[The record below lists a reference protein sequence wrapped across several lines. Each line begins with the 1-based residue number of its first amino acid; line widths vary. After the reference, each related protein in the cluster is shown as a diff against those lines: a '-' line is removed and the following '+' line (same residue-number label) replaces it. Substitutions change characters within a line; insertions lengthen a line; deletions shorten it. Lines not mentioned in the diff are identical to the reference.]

1 MRHRQRTSLNQQK
14 EGDMPKLG
22 IEFDEEAQ
30 KKLDVPLG
38 KRELYPSVG
47 KYVAEILREQG
58 ITIAFGVPGGHIWH
72 FVDAISRIG
81 IKLIVFGHEGQAV
94 YAAEGYTQVTQKASV
109 SFGTVGPGT
118 GNAFSAMQQAFLSNS
133 PIIYLAGGIEQEHD
147 RLYNTIQES
156 IAAEFFQHV
165 TKWAQRCFYPWSV
178 KQFMTRGFR
187 IAQTAPMG
195 PVAFELGVDC
205 LFMKDEAREHYWG
218 GFFPQH
224 ADYLPNWRQE
234 DTQKPITSGA
244 DPAAIEKAAKAI
256 FDAKA
261 PFIILGDY
269 AAWDQAGPEIEE
281 FVNLTQIPF
290 NTRRIGRAAVSEK
303 HELHHRGFPKYRD
316 EFDLMIPIGL
326 KVGFFDGYAGGWPES
341 IQIAPC
347 DEYCWTYINTKAALV
362 GNTKVVIRQLNECIK
377 KNGYHKIGK
386 ERKEW
391 AERAK
396 KSMVEATEFRKA
408 RAYKYGPDHPR
419 YKSRDILH
427 HGYIS
432 QIIREVNEELYD
444 SAVRVA
450 IDGYTLSDFIMPYLV
465 FTRPGSCITANDQAG
480 VGHGVGQA
488 IGAAMGDFENGSKI
502 PFLSLM
508 GDAGM
513 MNAGMDI
520 GTAVMYKLPIV
531 YLVTNNGGWMPGMK
545 YPWYGPNWDTLGEQD
560 IVGNEW
566 HGVIGTGEERA
577 PELQQFYKMAD
588 TFEGC
593 TGIYCCRSEN
603 FREDLKRSF
612 DLAEK
617 KGPVILDC
625 QMDRHLVNKAVI
637 GPVYSLMYAHIPWD
651 ELPMRGKH
659 SRRSTLKGWF
669 PDLQSLPEMPIFDS
683 WEPLTDEEFGYE
695 PRTEW
700 SK

>member
-1 MRHRQRTSLNQQK
+1 
-14 EGDMPKLG
+14 MPKLG

-38 KRELYPSVG
+38 KRELYPSTG

-58 ITIAFGVPGGHIWH
+58 VTIAFGVPGGHIWH

-81 IKLIVFGHEGQAV
+81 IKLVIFGHEGQAV
-94 YAAEGYTQVTQKASV
+94 YAAEGYSQVTQKASV

-156 IAAEFFQHV
+156 IAAEFFVHV
-165 TKWAQRCFYPWSV
+165 TKWAQRVFYPWSV

-195 PVAFELGVDC
+195 PVAFELGIDC

-269 AAWDQAGPEIEE
+269 ASWDQAGPEIEE

-303 HELHHRGFPKYRD
+303 HELHHRGFPKYRA

-362 GNTKVVIRQLNECIK
+362 GNTKVVIQQLNECIK
-377 KNGYHKIGK
+377 KNGYNKISK

-419 YKSRDILH
+419 YKSKDILH

-450 IDGYTLSDFIMPYLV
+450 IDGYTLSDFIMPFLV

-508 GDAGM
+508 GDSGM

-560 IVGNEW
+560 IVGNDW
-566 HGVIGTGEERA
+566 HGVTGTGEERA
-577 PELQQFYKMAD
+577 PEIQQFYKMAE
-588 TFEGC
+588 TFGEGC

-617 KGPVILDC
+617 NGPVILDC